1 MRSGAMIFR
10 ISLFSSVIS
19 TVGMMPIVVPASG
32 STAIS
37 GTGMKGA
44 WDGSNHRVMA
54 EYHCLG
60 LGGDC
65 VHVGCAVPGC
75 ADPGG
80 AAAPGCGHAASD
92 PGSGGPAWPGGGG
105 GAAGA
110 GGVSGASCARA
121 AAQ

>member
-10 ISLFSSVIS
+10 ISLFSSVIR
-19 TVGMMPIVVPASG
+19 TVGMIPSVVPASG

-60 LGGDC
+60 LGEDC
-65 VHVGCAVPGC
+65 VQRGCAVPGC

-80 AAAPGCGHAASD
+80 AAAPGCAHTASD
-92 PGSGGPAWPGGGG
+92 PGSGGPTCPGDGG

-110 GGVSGASCARA
+110 GGVCGASCACA
-121 AAQ
+121 